1 MRLRLWHRWFLLT
14 AGLVLVTMAAMLMMQ
29 AHDFQNGLLAHAN
42 ALEQARLPML
52 SERFADE
59 YRSVGG
65 WQRVLLH
72 PPRWQR
78 LLAPADRSDPP
89 IPRSGP
95 PAGRPGHPNRP
106 PGPPPGGAGFPR
118 RISLLDADGR
128 VLHGPQPL
136 ATAVRQPIE
145 LDGRVIGS
153 LSLQPMPRLQ
163 QPLDLDFAAQ
173 QRGRALW
180 IALPVL
186 AVALLASFA
195 LTRLLLRPLGAL
207 AEASRHL
214 AGGDYGARVSA
225 RGSDEIADLSR
236 DFNRMADS
244 LQASRAARD
253 RWIADISHE
262 LRTPLTVLRGEVQAL
277 QDGVRALNASA
288 IDSLAVET
296 ERMAQRVDDLY
307 HLALSDSGALSY
319 RFGSVDFTA
328 LLERCLRQRAAALQ
342 AADIAL
348 CVSPLSACRLD
359 RADGTRLEQLID
371 NLLANSQRY
380 TAAAGRIEVRLQR
393 SEGCVELDID
403 DSAPGVAA
411 DELARLGQ
419 RHFRAASA
427 HHAPEGS
434 GLGLAI
440 CANIA
445 AAHRGSLRFSASP
458 LGGLQV
464 RLNLP
469 LEGGG
474 G

>member
-1 MRLRLWHRWFLLT
+1 
-14 AGLVLVTMAAMLMMQ
+14 
-29 AHDFQNGLLAHAN
+29 
-42 ALEQARLPML
+42 
-52 SERFADE
+52 
-59 YRSVGG
+59 
-65 WQRVLLH
+65 
-72 PPRWQR
+72 
-78 LLAPADRSDPP
+78 
-89 IPRSGP
+89 
-95 PAGRPGHPNRP
+95 
-106 PGPPPGGAGFPR
+106 
-118 RISLLDADGR
+118 
-128 VLHGPQPL
+128 
-136 ATAVRQPIE
+136 
-145 LDGRVIGS
+145 
-153 LSLQPMPRLQ
+153 MPDLQ
-163 QPLDLDFAAQ
+163 QPLDLEFAAQ

-207 AEASRHL
+207 AEASRRL